1 MSSNSNS
8 STSPP
13 PRVPPHIR
21 LNSAQDDLLL
31 HETTRPQTSGTSRS
45 LIPPVGPIRTQSS
58 QSQLYNAPANQDSQ
72 ERLLP
77 PHHSKSHRLREDDSP
92 IKSPERS
99 GFSSRRTSWSSER
112 SRDSRGFENPFSDS
126 RGPSRPD
133 SRADSDDDNV
143 NTQTVS
149 EKYNILPSA
158 GLLLFPEDVEK
169 DDYLHNPDPSGKE
182 DRDCDVFTRRG
193 MINVGG
199 LAFITIGI
207 LVLFIGYP
215 VLSFVQNYTTKPD
228 PCKINPDCIRV
239 GKIPL
244 LKNVRQTLIDPD
256 TPKSAMRKKDHH
268 GNTWNL
274 VFSDEFSKS
283 GRTFFD
289 GDDPYWEAMD
299 IWYGVTQ
306 DLEWYDPD
314 AVTTNN
320 GVLELR
326 FDAFQNHGLNYR
338 SGMLQSWN
346 KMCFKGGRLEASISL
361 PGRGDTVGFWPGFWA
376 MGNLGRAGYAA
387 TTDGMWPYSYHDE
400 CDAGITAN
408 QSSSDGLSYLP
419 GMRLPACTCKGADHP
434 SPGKSRSA
442 PELDALE
449 SSVHTLDSA
458 GNQVGVVSQTFQL
471 APFDIWYQPNTDYM
485 EVYDY
490 SITKIN
496 EYHGGP
502 FQQAV
507 SGLSNL
513 NNQWYDGNGYQT
525 YAFEYT
531 PGADGDSTF
540 FVGDEA
546 TWRLTADAIGPNGNI
561 GQRVFPEEPMYTIV
575 NFGMSNGFSALNLTG
590 IAPLLP
596 ATMRIDNI
604 RIYQDPNAESVTCD
618 PPGYETTRYIAQH
631 YDVYTNANLTQW
643 SQTNYDW
650 PKNSLV
656 NDC

>member
-1 MSSNSNS
+1 M
-8 STSPP
+8 
-13 PRVPPHIR
+13 
-21 LNSAQDDLLL
+21 
-31 HETTRPQTSGTSRS
+31 
-45 LIPPVGPIRTQSS
+45 
-58 QSQLYNAPANQDSQ
+58 
-72 ERLLP
+72 
-77 PHHSKSHRLREDDSP
+77 
-92 IKSPERS
+92 
-99 GFSSRRTSWSSER
+99 
-112 SRDSRGFENPFSDS
+112 
-126 RGPSRPD
+126 
-133 SRADSDDDNV
+133 
-143 NTQTVS
+143 S
-149 EKYNILPSA
+149 EKYNILPSS

-169 DDYLHNPDPSGKE
+169 DDYLHNPDPNGKE
-182 DRDCDVFTRRG
+182 DPDCDVFTRRG
-193 MINVGG
+193 LTNVGG
-199 LAFITIGI
+199 LVLITIGI

-215 VLSFVQNYTTKPD
+215 VLTFVQRYTVSPD
-228 PCKINPDCIRV
+228 PCRTNPECIKV
-239 GKIPL
+239 GKVPL
-244 LKNVRQTLIDPD
+244 LKNVRHTLIDPD
-256 TPKSAMRKKDHH
+256 TPKSALTKKDHH
-268 GNTWNL
+268 GKTWKL

-283 GRTFFD
+283 GRTFYD

-299 IWYGVTQ
+299 FWYGVTR

-314 AVTTNN
+314 AATTNN

-361 PGRGDTVGFWPGFWA
+361 PGQGDTEGFWPGFWS

-408 QSSSDGLSYLP
+408 QSSNDGLSYLP

-442 PELDALE
+442 PELDAIE
-449 SSVHTLDSA
+449 ASVHALDA
-458 GNQVGVVSQTFQL
+458 IGNKVGVASQTFQVG
-471 APFDIWYQPNTDYM
+471 PFDIWYEPNVDFM
-485 EVYDY
+485 EVYDH
-490 SITKIN
+490 SITRIN
-496 EYHGGP
+496 AYHGGP
-502 FQQAV
+502 FQQAI

-513 NNQWYDGNGYQT
+513 NNQWYDGNGYQI
-525 YAFEYT
+525 YAFEYK
-531 PGADGDSTF
+531 PGADGESTF
-540 FVGDEA
+540 FVGDQA

-561 GQRVFPEEPMYTIV
+561 GQRVLPEEPMYVIV

-604 RIYQDPNAESVTCD
+604 RIYQDPDAQSVTCD
-618 PPGYETTRYIAQH
+618 PPGYETTSYIAQH
-631 YDVYTNANLTQW
+631 YDAYTNPNLTLW

-650 PKNSLV
+650 PQNSLV